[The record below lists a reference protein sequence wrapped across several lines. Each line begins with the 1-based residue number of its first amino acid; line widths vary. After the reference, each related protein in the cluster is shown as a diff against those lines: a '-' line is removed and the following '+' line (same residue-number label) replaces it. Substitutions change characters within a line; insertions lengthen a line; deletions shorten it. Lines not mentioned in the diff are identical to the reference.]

1 MENDV
6 LYFPCCKA
14 LSKNTRCPVCRSKQG
29 RSPAPGD
36 LCFLSETEKIW
47 SGMLEDALKQ
57 NAVPVFTQSNIGAGM
72 AIKAGSLFERIKFYV
87 PYSHIE
93 HAQDIVYSLFAEIPE
108 SEMETNIE

>member
-1 MENDV
+1 MEDV
-6 LYFPCCKA
+6 
-14 LSKNTRCPVCRSKQG
+14 
-29 RSPAPGD
+29 
-36 LCFLSETEKIW
+36 
-47 SGMLEDALKQ
+47 LKQ

-93 HAQDIVYSLFAEIPE
+93 QAQDIVDSLFAEIPE